1 VVKGPLAYKV
11 TEAGLGQ
18 PARVQGSGPW
28 TSSGHYA
35 AWENC
40 AALSFPQ
47 RGKAVKALTPKVR
60 PFCDRQVG
68 ELREWNM
75 WFPALRSPSSLTC
88 GPHSSSPL
96 TGCQSMGTQE
106 CTKWAFPA
114 AMAPPES
121 TTGNPPHPRHDPNPA
136 PRHAGSLLPWSLPSC
151 KGDPRA
157 QLGPQSP
164 LHDTTPTVPPGL
176 APPLARSGCFTRAPG
191 EPCPHARF
199 QERLSDL
206 FHLLLPGETRGQVN
220 LPRWFSG

>member
-1 VVKGPLAYKV
+1 
-11 TEAGLGQ
+11 
-18 PARVQGSGPW
+18 
-28 TSSGHYA
+28 
-35 AWENC
+35 
-40 AALSFPQ
+40 
-47 RGKAVKALTPKVR
+47 LTPKVR

-88 GPHSSSPL
+88 GPHSSSLL

-121 TTGNPPHPRHDPNPA
+121 TTGTPPHPRHDPTPA